1 MRVEEKRKIKE
12 AIELLMSDEGFND
25 GIDILCSL
33 VGLERA
39 ASKAMVSPSAKTVSV
54 FGILANSEA
63 VEHTLAPDG
72 FPPSHRD
79 DPFCECSFCMGFV
92 SRKPAAGKA

>member
-1 MRVEEKRKIKE
+1 MKILKVRLVNSNMSVAIDYEDSEGVEHLLIVGAEKV
-12 AIELLMSDEGFND
+12 IENWQ
-25 GIDILCSL
+25 
-33 VGLERA
+33 
-39 ASKAMVSPSAKTVSV
+39 
-54 FGILANSEA
+54 A

-79 DPFCECSFCMGFV
+79 DPFCECNFCMGFV